1 MLNIYV
7 LLNTYN
13 LYTRY
18 YIYIILSAGADLVRE
33 WTAHGR
39 QAKRT
44 LFAVSSIWGKLKHY
58 I

>member
-18 YIYIILSAGADLVRE
+18 YIYIILSAGADIVRE

-44 LFAVSSIWGKLKHY
+44 LFAVSSI
-58 I
+58 